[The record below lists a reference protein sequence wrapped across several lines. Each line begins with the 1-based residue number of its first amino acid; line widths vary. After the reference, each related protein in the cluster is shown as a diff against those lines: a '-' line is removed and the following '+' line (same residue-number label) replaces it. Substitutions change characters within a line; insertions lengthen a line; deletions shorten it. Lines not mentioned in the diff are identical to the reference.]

1 MTENRVFDEIYKRY
15 KNLVLKVAY
24 LYVKDLDTANDM
36 MQDTFL
42 ALYKDMSDKG
52 IEAEEEYSNIKSWL
66 YATVS
71 HYSMNYLKKS
81 ARIVSADAMKEDDTF
96 EEPFRMSSE
105 EEYLDE
111 RTEEDRLELH
121 RRIFTALL
129 EKNPRWHEAIMLA
142 CYLEISQKEA
152 ARRMGISE
160 NAFYVMLHRAREWI
174 IKEFGVEY
182 EELSRL

>member
-1 MTENRVFDEIYKRY
+1 
-15 KNLVLKVAY
+15 
-24 LYVKDLDTANDM
+24 
-36 MQDTFL
+36 
-42 ALYKDMSDKG
+42 
-52 IEAEEEYSNIKSWL
+52 
-66 YATVS
+66 
-71 HYSMNYLKKS
+71 
-81 ARIVSADAMKEDDTF
+81 
-96 EEPFRMSSE
+96 MSSE